1 MRDALPS
8 LRPPSSGLAKSA
20 DAARVQLRL
29 LNAFEVVCDDHTVQL
44 PSLAQRLVA
53 FVALRERP
61 VERAYVAGMLWL
73 DTPDQRA
80 AGNLRTALW
89 RVQTRA
95 PGLLDASGHRLRL
108 EPGVRVD
115 LRSAERTARREIGG
129 ADTRCEVELF
139 TGDLLPDWY
148 DDDDWLL
155 LERERFRQLRLRAL
169 DALCARH
176 LHAGRHGQALEAGLL
191 SLAGEPLRESAHRA
205 LIRIHLAEGNTVEA
219 LRQYRLCRR
228 LLLGQLGIEPTQQL
242 LDLIGPVDEVKTNR

>member
-1 MRDALPS
+1 MRDAPPS
-8 LRPPSSGLAKSA
+8 LRPRSPRSLGSTDGV
-20 DAARVQLRL
+20 RVQLRL
-29 LNAFEVVCDDHTVQL
+29 LNAFEVVCDGRSVQL

-53 FVALRERP
+53 FIALHERP
-61 VERAYVAGMLWL
+61 VERGYVAGMLWL

-95 PGLLDASGHRLRL
+95 RGLLDASGHRLRL

-115 LRSAERTARREIGG
+115 VRNAEQAARREIGG
-129 ADTRCEVELF
+129 ADTRCAVELF
-139 TGDLLPDWY
+139 AGDLLPDWY
-148 DDDDWLL
+148 DDDWLL

-205 LIRIHLAEGNTVEA
+205 LIRIHLAEGNAVEA

-228 LLLGQLGIEPTQQL
+228 LLHDQLGIEPTQQL
-242 LDLIGPVDEVKTNR
+242 LDLIGPLDGVKTNE

>member
-1 MRDALPS
+1 MRDAPPS
-8 LRPPSSGLAKSA
+8 LRPRSLRSLGST
-20 DAARVQLRL
+20 DGVRVQLRL
-29 LNAFEVVCDDHTVQL
+29 LNAFEVVCDGRSVQL

-53 FVALRERP
+53 FVALHERP
-61 VERAYVAGMLWL
+61 VERGYVAGMLWL

-95 PGLLDASGHRLRL
+95 RGLLDASGHRLRL

-115 LRSAERTARREIGG
+115 VRNAEQAARREIGG

-139 TGDLLPDWY
+139 AGDLLPDWY
-148 DDDDWLL
+148 DDDWLL

-205 LIRIHLAEGNTVEA
+205 LIRIHLAEGNAVEA

-228 LLLGQLGIEPTQQL
+228 LLHDQLGIEPTQQL
-242 LDLIGPVDEVKTNR
+242 LDLIGPLDGVMTNE

>member
-1 MRDALPS
+1 LRDALPS
-8 LRPPSSGLAKSA
+8 LRPPPARSA
-20 DAARVQLRL
+20 DAVRVQLRL
-29 LNAFEVVCDDHTVQL
+29 LNAFEVVCDGSPVRL

-53 FVALRERP
+53 FVALHERP

-108 EPGVRVD
+108 EPGVGVD
-115 LRSAERTARREIGG
+115 LRAAEQVARREIAG
-129 ADTRCEVELF
+129 ADTECDAELF

-148 DDDDWLL
+148 DDDWLL

-169 DALCARH
+169 DALCTRH
-176 LHAGRHGQALEAGLL
+176 LRAGHYGEALEAGLL

-205 LIRIHLAEGNTVEA
+205 LIRVHLAEGNAVEA
-219 LRQYRLCRR
+219 VRQYRLCRR
-228 LLLGQLGIEPTQQL
+228 LLHDQLGVAPTQQL
-242 LDLIGPVDEVKTNR
+242 LDLIGHLTK